1 MSPKEF
7 TVAMTTSETNEQL
20 REQLRVGVRML
31 EALDVQLRAAEAV
44 IAREEDVRTRIT
56 TALDRL
62 EETAARLRE
71 TVVTTARSGS
81 LEASPPKKDPAAV
94 AQMLR
99 TLADDLITQ
108 SQRGITVHTP
118 VEIDATGSR

>member
-1 MSPKEF
+1 M
-7 TVAMTTSETNEQL
+7 AMTTSETNEQL

>member
-1 MSPKEF
+1 M
-7 TVAMTTSETNEQL
+7 AMTTSETSEQL

-71 TVVTTARSGS
+71 TVVTAARSGS

>member
-7 TVAMTTSETNEQL
+7 TATMTTTETSDQL

-31 EALDVQLRAAEAV
+31 EALDVQLRAAESV
-44 IAREEDVRTRIT
+44 IAREEDARTRIT
-56 TALDRL
+56 AALDRL
-62 EETAARLRE
+62 EATAARLRE
-71 TVVTTARSGS
+71 SVITAPRSGS
-81 LEASPPKKDPAAV
+81 LEASPPRKDPAAV

-118 VEIDATGSR
+118 VEIDATGLR